1 MLMFEGEIVPEDAQ
15 LIVILALADLDG
27 SAMLVAVTL
36 TAGGEGRAAG
46 AV

>member
-1 MLMFEGEIVPEDAQ
+1 MFEGEIVPEDAQ
-15 LIVILALADLDG
+15 LIVTLALADLDG

-36 TAGGEGRAAG
+36 TADGEGRTAG